1 MIEISTPSSNSIFKT
16 ELPPD
21 ESEHAMSES
30 EIKFYDMIKPSL
42 NQILKEPAEKVVQNI
57 LTFSKSF

>member
-16 ELPPD
+16 ELVPD
-21 ESEHAMSES
+21 KSENAMSES

-42 NQILKEPAEKVVQNI
+42 DQILKEPAEKVVQTI
-57 LTFSKSF
+57 LTFSKSI